1 MIVMLKWDGMGQ
13 AGGSE
18 GSDELAI
25 RCALIAQYFTRFL
38 SVCDSD
44 YTSRFLHVFRIVCTL
59 CSCQYDMI

>member
-25 RCALIAQYFTRFL
+25 RCALIAQYLTPFL
-38 SVCDSD
+38 SVRDSD
-44 YTSRFLHVFRIVCTL
+44 YTSRFLHAFCTVCTL
-59 CSCQYDMI
+59 CLCQYDMI